1 MQDSQ
6 SVNIYLMRH
15 AETDLNKLKI
25 VQGASID
32 SNINDAGIQNC
43 KKICEQF
50 KKQDVS
56 FDLVFTSPLKRAVE
70 TAELISGFGKTKSQ
84 FHKIDQLKERDFKA
98 FEGQPWSKMD
108 EVMKENDLTDYNDL
122 DIESI
127 DIVKSRLQ
135 AFLET
140 FQCMLNDSY
149 DAIELNH
156 ILIVTHGEIFSTLL
170 ELMLER
176 STSLISS
183 NNRLKFPYWPRN
195 LQIAKLLFHSDFFN
209 LLEISCTK

>member
-108 EVMKENDLTDYNDL
+108 EVMQENDLTDYNDL

-149 DAIELNH
+149 DAIELNN
-156 ILIVTHGEIFSTLL
+156 ILIVTHGEIFSNLL

-183 NNRLKFPYWPRN
+183 NNRLQFPYWPRN

>member
-84 FHKIDQLKERDFKA
+84 FHKIDELKERDFKA

-108 EVMKENDLTDYNDL
+108 EVMEENESADYNDL
-122 DIESI
+122 DIEPI
-127 DIVKSRLQ
+127 DNVKSRLL
-135 AFLET
+135 AFFEE
-140 FQCMLNDSY
+140 FQYMLNDSY
-149 DAIELNH
+149 GALELHH
-156 ILIVTHGEIFSTLL
+156 ILISTHGEIFSVLL

-176 STSLISS
+176 STNSIPS
-183 NNRLKFPYWPRN
+183 NNQIQFPYWPRN